1 MIGRKI
7 VTAKLPQCRVE
18 ITHVD
23 YVTRRVADLDSIAD
37 AIRRARQNVNP
48 SEKAG
53 HRRLN
58 CQAQDERSK
67 TNREYGRVPIRK
79 QNRDYRQDQQE
90 TEYELRDA
98 SQVVTRDRMNDAFDD
113 INIDRL
119 GNRKQQDERDGR
131 FVQTL
136 DPRN

>member
-1 MIGRKI
+1 
-7 VTAKLPQCRVE
+7 
-18 ITHVD
+18 
-23 YVTRRVADLDSIAD
+23 RVADLDSIAD

-119 GNRKQQDERDGR
+119 GNRKQQHERDGR